1 MISIE
6 HLHPSGSG
14 LRCLNLTSNH
24 LDEKR
29 EEYFRF
35 CREFGRNLFEKEK
48 DNASATVRE
57 RKTGALG
64 QRFEEKWREVV
75 PQEEQDSEYC
85 TYGKTGTCK
94 DERSVAHLV
103 KEVMIIRENALDKLD
118 SKCFMKVVELQ
129 GLWALAIAKKT
140 QVLEDG
146 ECATRGMSQRLGC
159 FIWQCNRLE
168 LIGVEQTTIFLNSLS
183 TTKITSWSRVA
194 AVFDH
199 TTAALDLC
207 SFKQSNAWQNIGELC
222 IPKT

>member
-1 MISIE
+1 ME
-6 HLHPSGSG
+6 RGG
-14 LRCLNLTSNH
+14 AAGGA
-24 LDEKR
+24 
-29 EEYFRF
+29 RF
-35 CREFGRNLFEKEK
+35 GI
-48 DNASATVRE
+48 
-57 RKTGALG
+57 
-64 QRFEEKWREVV
+64 
-75 PQEEQDSEYC
+75 
-85 TYGKTGTCK
+85 
-94 DERSVAHLV
+94 LV

-199 TTAALDLC
+199 TTAALDIN
-207 SFKQSNAWQNIGELC
+207 KQPPVNCREIGDEGVLVWSISSC
-222 IPKT
+222 TPTPCTMKSIIVYLTAGSAESKMAQRVIRRWREPGRS